1 VPNRPSPVAVVRGE
15 CAIDDRTTM
24 PIHPLPQFE
33 ADLEEDRKLALERL
47 KPPRSIVVRFGV
59 MRLIAEYPYDG
70 QAKPGCG
77 SKLVVRTHRGTE
89 LAEMLTSTCPNAGC
103 GHALTR
109 RDLLRYIEHSGGKD
123 YPFFTEGRVLRVAT
137 PEDLN
142 RQAALDARRPDLVRR
157 ARAVVER
164 LHLSAKMKVVEA
176 EPLLGGE
183 RITFYFFSEERVD
196 FRGVVMELAQE
207 LGTRIEMRQVGA
219 RDEARLVADYEK
231 CGQHCCCRQF
241 LKVLKPVPMK
251 NAKIQKA
258 TLDPLKI
265 SGRCGR
271 LMCCLRYEESTY
283 EDLRRNLPRKK
294 TRVLTP
300 DGPGIVL
307 DAQILT
313 QLVLVEL
320 EGTGE
325 QAAYPVE
332 SLQRPDPGARTPG
345 ARGDGRDDDDAEDTD
360 DGPSAEGAGGCGP
373 RQSPPGGRG
382 SGGGRSGGGAGGDGG
397 GRGLREG
404 RERPK
409 RPDAQRE
416 TPVDPGRERPTPGG
430 HGGPGRGAGSRGPQD
445 RDRERAG
452 GLVPPSAFRE
462 SAPSVAADGPPRVQ
476 RGSGSPS
483 SGGEGGTS
491 ERSGGREPLGPPGS

>member
-1 VPNRPSPVAVVRGE
+1 
-15 CAIDDRTTM
+15 M

-33 ADLEEDRKLALERL
+33 ADLEEDRKIYEERL
-47 KPPRSIVVRFGV
+47 KPPRSMVVRFGV
-59 MRLIAEYPYDG
+59 MRLIGEYPYDG

-103 GHALTR
+103 GHAVTR
-109 RDLLRYIEHSGGKD
+109 RDMLRYIENSGGKD

-137 PEDLN
+137 AEDLN
-142 RQAALDARRPDLVRR
+142 QQAALDATRPDLVRR

-164 LHLSAKMKVVEA
+164 LHMSSKMKVSEA

-196 FRGVVMELAQE
+196 FRAVVMELAQD

-271 LMCCLRYEESTY
+271 LMCCLRYEETTY
-283 EDLRRNLPRKK
+283 EDLRKNLPRKK

-300 DGPGIVL
+300 DGPGLVL
-307 DAQILT
+307 DSQILT

-320 EGTGE
+320 EGSGE

-332 SLQRPDPGARTPG
+332 SLQRAEQAPPPHPSAPGKSTGGDDPDE
-345 ARGDGRDDDDAEDTD
+345 DGTD
-360 DGPSAEGAGGCGP
+360 DGRPPAGPNGGPP
-373 RQSPPGGRG
+373 RQPPPGGRG
-382 SGGGRSGGGAGGDGG
+382 SGGAGGRGARGRGREEGRDRSKGPEGGRGTPGDRGRPPSGGERGPWRGGAGS
-397 GRGLREG
+397 
-404 RERPK
+404 
-409 RPDAQRE
+409 Q
-416 TPVDPGRERPTPGG
+416 
-430 HGGPGRGAGSRGPQD
+430 GPQD
-445 RDRERAG
+445 RDRRRAG
-452 GLVPPSAFRE
+452 GLVPPSAFGGSPTRDADDRTPRVHPE
-462 SAPSVAADGPPRVQ
+462 PVPPPVNDGP
-476 RGSGSPS
+476 
-483 SGGEGGTS
+483 GGGADAGNH
-491 ERSGGREPLGPPGS
+491 GD